1 LKTLG
6 SLIEEY
12 RSLSMIGMCKNAGK
26 TTAFNQLIKELNDKN
41 EVFAVT
47 SIGRDGESSDL
58 VTGTKKPGI
67 YVHKG
72 TLIATTAGLLKWCDI
87 TKEILTTTNMSTPM
101 GDVVVL
107 RALSDGNIQLAGP
120 SMNDQL
126 IEISKIF
133 NDFGAQRVLIDG
145 AISRK
150 TLCSK
155 AVTEATVLCTGA
167 SYHKD
172 IQVTVAH
179 TAYFCEILSLPA
191 MENDKVK
198 EAIRAHMDE
207 GKVLLINNEGD
218 VKACQTMKE
227 MEEKLYEKTYK
238 DFEYIYINGAL
249 SDGAVR
255 PILISSVPLKNKV
268 FIVADSSKILLT
280 APIYEKIGIKG
291 GRVAVLD
298 TVHLAAVTINPFS
311 AYGYDFD
318 KDEFYERMSA
328 AVDVP
333 VIDVEDRSS
342 DD

>member
-1 LKTLG
+1 MKTLG
-6 SLIEEY
+6 SLIDEY
-12 RSLSMIGMCKNAGK
+12 KSLSMIGMCKNAGK
-26 TTAFNQLIKELNDKN
+26 TTAFNQLIKELNDKD

-67 YVHKG
+67 YVHGG

-87 TKEILTTTNMSTPM
+87 TKEILATTNMSTPM

-133 NDFGAQRVLIDG
+133 NRFGAGRVLIDG

-150 TLCSK
+150 TLASK
-155 AVTEATVLCTGA
+155 SVTEATVLCTGA

-179 TAYFCEILSLPA
+179 TAYFCRLLSLPA
-191 MENDKVK
+191 MENECVRAAIK
-198 EAIRAHMDE
+198 EKGNE
-207 GKVLLINNEGD
+207 GKVLLIHTNGD
-218 VKACQTMKE
+218 AVSCRTMKA
-227 MEEKLYEKTYK
+227 MEEALYKKEYK
-238 DFEYIYINGAL
+238 DFKYIYVSGAL
-249 SDGAVR
+249 SDGAIK
-255 PILISSVPLKNKV
+255 PTLISSVPLKDKV
-268 FIVADSSKILLT
+268 FIVDDSSKILLT
-280 APIYEKIGIKG
+280 APVYEKIGIKG
-291 GRVAVLD
+291 ASIAVLD
-298 TVHLAAVTINPFS
+298 TIHLAAVTINPFS

-333 VIDVEDRSS
+333 VINVEDRDS

>member
-1 LKTLG
+1 MKTLG

-87 TKEILTTTNMSTPM
+87 TKEILATTNMSTPM

-155 AVTEATVLCTGA
+155 ASDRGYST
-167 SYHKD
+167 
-172 IQVTVAH
+172 
-179 TAYFCEILSLPA
+179 
-191 MENDKVK
+191 
-198 EAIRAHMDE
+198 
-207 GKVLLINNEGD
+207 
-218 VKACQTMKE
+218 
-227 MEEKLYEKTYK
+227 LYRRFVSQRYSGHGCPHCL
-238 DFEYIYINGAL
+238 FL
-249 SDGAVR
+249 
-255 PILISSVPLKNKV
+255 
-268 FIVADSSKILLT
+268 
-280 APIYEKIGIKG
+280 
-291 GRVAVLD
+291 
-298 TVHLAAVTINPFS
+298 
-311 AYGYDFD
+311 
-318 KDEFYERMSA
+318 
-328 AVDVP
+328 
-333 VIDVEDRSS
+333 
-342 DD
+342 

>member
-1 LKTLG
+1 MKTLG
-6 SLIEEY
+6 SLIDEY
-12 RSLSMIGMCKNAGK
+12 KSLSMIGMCKNAGK
-26 TTAFNQLIKELNDKN
+26 TTAFNQLIKELNDKD

-87 TKEILTTTNMSTPM
+87 TKEILATTNMSTPM

-133 NDFGAQRVLIDG
+133 NRFGAGRVLIDG

-150 TLCSK
+150 TLASK

-179 TAYFCEILSLPA
+179 TAYFCRLLSLPA
-191 MENDKVK
+191 MENERVRAAIK
-198 EAIRAHMDE
+198 EKGNE
-207 GKVLLINNEGD
+207 GKVLLIHENGD
-218 VKACQTMKE
+218 AVSCRTMKT
-227 MEEKLYEKTYK
+227 MEEALYKKEYK
-238 DFEYIYINGAL
+238 DFKYIYVSGAL
-249 SDGAVR
+249 SDGAIR
-255 PILISSVPLKNKV
+255 PTLISSVPLKDKV
-268 FIVADSSKILLT
+268 FIVDDSSKILLT
-280 APIYEKIGIKG
+280 APVYEKIGIKWASI
-291 GRVAVLD
+291 AVLD
-298 TVHLAAVTINPFS
+298 TIHLAAVTINPFS

-333 VIDVEDRSS
+333 VINVEDRDS

>member
-1 LKTLG
+1 MKTLG
-6 SLIEEY
+6 SLVDEY
-12 RSLSMIGMCKNAGK
+12 KSLSMIGMCKNAGK
-26 TTAFNQLIKELNDKN
+26 TTAFNQLIKELNDKD

-67 YVHKG
+67 YVHRG
-72 TLIATTAGLLKWCDI
+72 TLIATTSGLLKWCDI
-87 TKEILTTTNMSTPM
+87 TKEILAATRMSTPM

-126 IEISKIF
+126 IQLSKIF
-133 NDFGAQRVLIDG
+133 NSFGADRVLIDG

-150 TLCSK
+150 TLASK

-179 TAYFCEILSLPA
+179 TAYFCKILSLPA
-191 MENDKVK
+191 MENEKVRRAIIENGETGK
-198 EAIRAHMDE
+198 AVIINEAGEAKPCR
-207 GKVLLINNEGD
+207 
-218 VKACQTMKE
+218 TMKE
-227 MEEKLYEKTYK
+227 MEECFYK
-238 DFEYIYINGAL
+238 KEYRDFRYVYISGAL
-249 SDGAVR
+249 SDGAIK
-255 PILISSVPLKNKV
+255 PALISSVSLKDKV

-291 GRVAVLD
+291 AHIAVLD
-298 TVHLAAVTINPFS
+298 TIHLAAVTINPFS

-333 VIDVEDRSS
+333 VINVEDRDS